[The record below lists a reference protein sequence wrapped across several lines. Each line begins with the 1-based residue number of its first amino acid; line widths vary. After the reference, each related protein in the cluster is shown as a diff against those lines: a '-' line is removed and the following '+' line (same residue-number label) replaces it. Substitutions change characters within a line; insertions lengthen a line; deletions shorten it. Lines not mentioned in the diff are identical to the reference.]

1 MVKGT
6 AGEHSKNKN
15 AISIGGVV
23 ILNYKIRE
31 LEKEIRKT
39 KSPKRR
45 RDLYKHL
52 IKLKRKEQRDARDK
66 IQKNK

>member
-1 MVKGT
+1 M
-6 AGEHSKNKN
+6 
-15 AISIGGVV
+15 V

-39 KSPKRR
+39 KSLKRK

-52 IKLKRKEQRDARDK
+52 IKLKRKEQRDARNK